1 MPAESIA
8 FIAYICLA
16 LLVGVWGQR
25 KGYSFG
31 IGFLVSLLLSFV
43 VGAVTIVL
51 LKDKATGRRGIMTW
65 TT

>member
-1 MPAESIA
+1 MTAESIT

-31 IGFLVSLLLSFV
+31 VGFIVSLLLTFV
-43 VGAVTIVL
+43 VGAVVVVV
-51 LKDKATGRRGIMTW
+51 LKDKETGRRGILTW
-65 TT
+65 SM